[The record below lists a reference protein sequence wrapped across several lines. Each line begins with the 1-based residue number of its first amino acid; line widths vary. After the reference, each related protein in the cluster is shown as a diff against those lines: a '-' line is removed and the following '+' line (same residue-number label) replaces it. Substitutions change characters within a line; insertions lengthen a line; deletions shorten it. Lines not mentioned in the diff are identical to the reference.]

1 MLYSA
6 AQLTYLEHLGIDVWV
21 PKDLPVQQSAIEP
34 EQATPV
40 VHAEPEFVPPVHYED
55 VPPNHYQ
62 NEQGAEPAQAFQQV
76 VAPQTPAPQVPSSQT
91 SVPPTTPAQVSMA
104 TPNLN
109 SALTSSIPAPAFPK
123 AAQQNAPVNRLEFH
137 VQFWCYS
144 SGVWFISGDVNVTP
158 QQHKLVHNLAQFVQ
172 GKKRKPRHVNVFSWP
187 MIDSP
192 NVDQGADVANKYLS
206 SHIERL
212 QQACEQKQVFVFNDC
227 DFYPANLPHVKLD
240 TTLNE
245 LLSSAQAKQVLWQQ
259 LLPHQLSE

>member
-34 EQATPV
+34 ELTNTVA
-40 VHAEPEFVPPVHYED
+40 HSEAEFVAPVHYED
-55 VPPNHYQ
+55 VPPAQY
-62 NEQGAEPAQAFQQV
+62 NEQRAEPAQAYEQAPSVTQV
-76 VAPQTPAPQVPSSQT
+76 PAPTQ
-91 SVPPTTPAQVSMA
+91 SVPPAPMA
-104 TPNLN
+104 APNLN

-123 AAQQNAPVNRLEFH
+123 AAQPETTQVNRLEFH

-158 QQHKLVHNLAQFVQ
+158 QQHKLVHNLAQFIQ

-192 NVDQGADVANKYLS
+192 NVDQGADVANKYLL

-227 DFYPANLPHVKLD
+227 DFYPADLPHVKLD
-240 TTLNE
+240 VTLNE
-245 LLSSAQAKQVLWQQ
+245 LLSNAQAKQVLWQQ
-259 LLPHQLSE
+259 LLSFQLPE